1 LEAGDVRATVFDVV
15 DGKVESEVRETPP
28 WADPDEFG
36 QVAADMHH
44 SPNGSTT
51 LYRIPV
57 GCSVPIHA
65 GPSYAVC
72 QIITGRG
79 KLVIP
84 SGQEFDYQGPELFVF
99 EPGALHGW
107 RDVVEDTLLSV
118 CEVKDT

>member
-15 DGKVESEVRETPP
+15 DGKVEFEVRETPP

-65 GPSYAVC
+65 GPNYAVR